1 MLHLNLPVNLLWRL
15 VVIIGLTFLSACA
28 CKHDVNAPGAGKQA
42 QVQADES
49 IVMAGQLQSGVSDS
63 SKDVQNSM
71 SGSKVPKGADVKP
84 NKAPSEAPSKPV
96 AVLSKSDGKA
106 SAADGADKKAGIN
119 LDVLIERLKQTPAIG
134 VFTKL
139 AIRGDILDLKD
150 EIQSYKQKSMLQS
163 KLDDIRARF
172 DGLLIKIMALLQAD
186 PALSKDLYTARE
198 SIWKSL
204 LGGST

>member
-1 MLHLNLPVNLLWRL
+1 MSHLNLPVNFLWRL
-15 VVIIGLTFLSACA
+15 AVIICLTSVSACA
-28 CKHDVNAPGAGKQA
+28 SKHDVNALSAGKQA
-42 QVQADES
+42 QVQTDES
-49 IVMAGQLQSGVSDS
+49 IARDGQHQSGVMDS

-71 SGSKVPKGADVKP
+71 SDSEEQGEDTKSKQAPL
-84 NKAPSEAPSKPV
+84 KAPSKHV
-96 AVLSKSDGKA
+96 AVIAKSDSKA
-106 SAADGADKKAGIN
+106 SAADGGEKKAGIN
-119 LDVLIERLKQTPAIG
+119 MDMLIERLKQTPAIG

-150 EIQSYKQKSMLQS
+150 EIQTYKQKSMLQS

-204 LGGST
+204 LGANT

>member
-1 MLHLNLPVNLLWRL
+1 MSHSKLSVNLLWRL
-15 VVIIGLTFLSACA
+15 ALVIGLTFLSACA
-28 CKHDVNAPGAGKQA
+28 CKHDVKASGAGKQS
-42 QVQADES
+42 QVHADES
-49 IVMAGQLQSGVSDS
+49 IAMAGQPQSEVTDS
-63 SKDVQNSM
+63 SKGVENPIPGPAVQEADA
-71 SGSKVPKGADVKP
+71 KPKQ
-84 NKAPSEAPSKPV
+84 APSEAPSKQV
-96 AVLSKSDGKA
+96 AVVAKSDGKA
-106 SAADGADKKAGIN
+106 LAVDGGEKKADIN
-119 LDVLIERLKQTPAIG
+119 MDVLIERLKQTPAIG

-150 EIQSYKQKSMLQS
+150 EIQTYKQKSMLQS

-204 LGGST
+204 LGANT

>member
-1 MLHLNLPVNLLWRL
+1 MLHSNLPVNLLWRL
-15 VVIIGLTFLSACA
+15 AVIIGLTLLSACA
-28 CKHDVNAPGAGKQA
+28 CKHDVNALSAGKQA
-42 QVQADES
+42 QVEADES
-49 IVMAGQLQSGVSDS
+49 IAMAGQRQPRAMDN
-63 SKDVQNSM
+63 SKDVQNLIP
-71 SGSKVPKGADVKP
+71 GSAVQETDAKPKQ
-84 NKAPSEAPSKPV
+84 APLEAPSKHV
-96 AVLSKSDGKA
+96 AVVAKSDGKA
-106 SAADGADKKAGIN
+106 SAADEAEKKAGIN
-119 LDVLIERLKQTPAIG
+119 LDMLIKRLKQTPAIG